1 MVAFSTKSSMCFT
14 FPIVTAGSRAGS
26 IAKIFVVG
34 GDCTVADVEVTDN
47 VREAFIYVLAEFVR
61 QGEPPPPLLT
71 ENQSEKKKVF
81 FPSGKG
87 GYPPPLNGKSA
98 KLFRE
103 TFS

>member
-47 VREAFIYVLAEFVR
+47 VRGFVVSEIELLALNLDVSCTVS
-61 QGEPPPPLLT
+61 LLDT
-71 ENQSEKKKVF
+71 
-81 FPSGKG
+81 
-87 GYPPPLNGKSA
+87 
-98 KLFRE
+98 
-103 TFS
+103 